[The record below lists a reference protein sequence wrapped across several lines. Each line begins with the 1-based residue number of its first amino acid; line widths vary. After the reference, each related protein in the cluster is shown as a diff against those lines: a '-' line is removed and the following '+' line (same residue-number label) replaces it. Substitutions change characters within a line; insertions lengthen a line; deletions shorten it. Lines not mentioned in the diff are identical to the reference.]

1 MTLEDDSDFR
11 DEISAKVTDFTWG
24 LSMADASTLTL
35 NVTFSHPELI
45 GSGDSFQTLRFRAL
59 FSDFEPGWN
68 DEEFMFNV
76 TVPK

>member
-1 MTLEDDSDFR
+1 
-11 DEISAKVTDFTWG
+11 
-24 LSMADASTLTL
+24 MADASTLTL

-45 GSGDSFQTLRFRAL
+45 GSGDSEQTLRFRAL

-68 DEEFMFNV
+68 DEEYLFNM